1 VLEVSRENIIDDTLN
16 QLVYNEQDLKKPLKV
31 HFIGEEGVD
40 EGGVQ
45 KEFFQLIIKQLF
57 DPAFS
62 MFNYDEEFNYYW
74 INPNTIETSQNF
86 ELVGMLLGLAMYN
99 SVILDV
105 HFPMALYKK
114 LVDHPVNIEDLKAM
128 NPTTYEAMQTL
139 LNFEGNVEE
148 TYCRTF

>member
-1 VLEVSRENIIDDTLN
+1 
-16 QLVYNEQDLKKPLKV
+16 
-31 HFIGEEGVD
+31 
-40 EGGVQ
+40 
-45 KEFFQLIIKQLF
+45 
-57 DPAFS
+57 
-62 MFNYDEEFNYYW
+62 MFNFDEEFNYYW

-128 NPTTYEAMQTL
+128 NPTTYEAM
-139 LNFEGNVEE
+139 
-148 TYCRTF
+148 

>member
-1 VLEVSRENIIDDTLN
+1 MLEVSRENIIDDTLN

-31 HFIGEEGVD
+31 QFIGEEGVD

-62 MFNYDEEFNYYW
+62 MFNFDEEFNYYW

-128 NPTTYEAMQTL
+128 NPTTYEAM
-139 LNFEGNVEE
+139 
-148 TYCRTF
+148 